1 MFTWKFN
8 FIQDFNGHIE
18 IFFARLSDQYE
29 GRNIK
34 RILSTTF
41 YKYDIRDR
49 IQ

>member
-1 MFTWKFN
+1 MFTWKFD

-34 RILSTTF
+34 RILSTAF